1 MKYIEVTGWGNRR
14 KHFIPLNKIVDF
26 NFEEQYTTISLVNG
40 RVINVIETESTIKE
54 MLKYHQVNLV
64 NEEDIHTFY
73 EGLSEISKLEWNHHI
88 YEDDDELP
96 F

>member
-14 KHFIPLNKIVDF
+14 KHLIPLNKIVDF

-64 NEEDIHTFY
+64 SEED
-73 EGLSEISKLEWNHHI
+73 LSTL
-88 YEDDDELP
+88 DELP

>member
-1 MKYIEVTGWGNRR
+1 MKYIKVTGWGNRR

-64 NEEDIHTFY
+64 SEED
-73 EGLSEISKLEWNHHI
+73 LSTL
-88 YEDDDELP
+88 DELP

>member
-64 NEEDIHTFY
+64 SEED
-73 EGLSEISKLEWNHHI
+73 LSTL
-88 YEDDDELP
+88 DELP

>member
-1 MKYIEVTGWGNRR
+1 MKYIKVTGWGNRR

-73 EGLSEISKLEWNHHI
+73 EGLSEFQAEMEPPYY
-88 YEDDDELP
+88 YEGDDELP

>member
-40 RVINVIETESTIKE
+40 RVVNVIETESTIKE

-64 NEEDIHTFY
+64 SEED
-73 EGLSEISKLEWNHHI
+73 LSTL
-88 YEDDDELP
+88 DELP

>member
-14 KHFIPLNKIVDF
+14 KHLIPLNKIVDF

-40 RVINVIETESTIKE
+40 KVVNIIEDELVIKE
-54 MLKYHQVNLV
+54 MLDYHEVNLV
-64 NEEDIHTFY
+64 SEED
-73 EGLSEISKLEWNHHI
+73 LSTL
-88 YEDDDELP
+88 DELP

>member
-14 KHFIPLNKIVDF
+14 KHLISLNKIVDF

-40 RVINVIETESTIKE
+40 KVVNIIEDELVIKE
-54 MLKYHQVNLV
+54 MLDYHEVNLV
-64 NEEDIHTFY
+64 SEED
-73 EGLSEISKLEWNHHI
+73 LSTL
-88 YEDDDELP
+88 DELP